1 MLAPVTAAPLTDDD
15 RYALAATRDRRWR
28 DAFVLGVETTGIY
41 CRPGC
46 PARLPLRRN
55 VRFFDT
61 VEQARA
67 AGFRACKRCRPDE
80 AGSPHAEAVARACR
94 SIEAAEAAP
103 TLESLAAEA
112 GLSPFHFH
120 RVFKAGTGVT
130 PAQYAAAIKD
140 RRAKAAMAEGASV
153 TEALFDAGYGSAS
166 RFYDRAEDRFGM
178 APARWRKGGADERIL
193 IATAPCAF
201 GHVLVGAT
209 ERGLC
214 AVELG
219 DDPTA
224 LRADFQRRFAAAQAV
239 DHDPGLE
246 RLLAEVVALIEQ
258 PGRACD
264 LPLDV
269 RGTAFQQRV
278 WDALRRIPAG
288 ETWTYAQLAEAVGAP
303 RAVRAVGAAC
313 GANRVAVVIPCHR
326 VVGSDGK
333 LTGYRWGVDAKRA
346 LIERELAAL

>member
-1 MLAPVTAAPLTDDD
+1 MLAPVTADTLTDDY
-15 RYALAATRDRRWR
+15 RYALAATRDGRWR
-28 DAFVLGVETTGIY
+28 EAFVLGVETTGIY

-61 VEQARA
+61 VDQARA

-80 AGSPHAEAVARACR
+80 TASPHSDAVARACR
-94 SIEAAEAAP
+94 AIEAAETDP
-103 TLESLAAEA
+103 TLEALAAEA
-112 GLSPFHFH
+112 GLSSFHFH
-120 RVFKAGTGVT
+120 RVFKARTGVT
-130 PAQYAAAIKD
+130 PAQYAAAVKD
-140 RRAKAAMAEGASV
+140 RRAKAALAEGASV
-153 TEALFDAGYGSAS
+153 TEALFDAGYGSSS
-166 RFYDRAEDRFGM
+166 RFYDKADTRFGM

-193 IATAPCAF
+193 IATAPCAL
-201 GHVLVGAT
+201 GWALVGAT

-219 DDPTA
+219 DDPDA
-224 LRADFQRRFAAAQAV
+224 MRADFQRRFAAAQAV
-239 DHDPGLE
+239 ERDAGLE
-246 RLLAEVVALIEQ
+246 RLLAEVVKLIEQ

-288 ETWTYAQLAEAVGAP
+288 ETWTYARLAEAVGAP

-313 GANRVAVVIPCHR
+313 GANRIAVVIPCHR

-346 LIERELAAL
+346 LIERERG